1 LLHQK
6 AFLFEYAL
14 TGATHPPQW
23 EGQSAKIALST
34 KWWVG

>member
-23 EGQSAKIALST
+23 EGA
-34 KWWVG
+34 